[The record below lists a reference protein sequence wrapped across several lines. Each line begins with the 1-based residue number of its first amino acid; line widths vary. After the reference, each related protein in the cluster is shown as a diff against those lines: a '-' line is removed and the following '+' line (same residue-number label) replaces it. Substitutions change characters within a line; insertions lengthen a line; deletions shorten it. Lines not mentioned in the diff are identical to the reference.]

1 MCGEHRFAALA
12 RHETRGSS
20 PHVRGAPGIH
30 RLARLYDGIIPACAG
45 STKPCVVSFSVSG
58 DHPRMCGEHMVCF
71 IPRFLSLGSS
81 PHVRGAHCNYC
92 NVLRFAGIIPACAGS
107 TPARYPAW
115 QRLRD
120 HPRMCGEHTPMAAA
134 HTCLEGSSPHV
145 RGALQASRR
154 SGARPGIIPAC
165 AGSTKAQRCGDAEG
179 RDHPRMC
186 GEHDLSRR
194 TVALPRGSSPHV
206 RGARPWRDC
215 RAVRAGI
222 IPACAGST
230 YANTDGCILSG
241 DHPRMCGEHVCEHG
255 RVHPIRGSSPHVR
268 GAPNLKTDYLP
279 VPGIIPACAGSTLLY
294 FFTPSCQG
302 IIPACAGSTRSW
314 R

>member
-1 MCGEHRFAALA
+1 MCGEHLEPFGRHHMHRGSSPHVRGALRTRTFVRVVRGIIPACAGSTARFSTVNGLTGDHPRMCGEHNGYRFDA
-12 RHETRGSS
+12 EKPRGSS
-20 PHVRGAPGIH
+20 PHVRGAPVCSTCTP
-30 RLARLYDGIIPACAG
+30 RNTGIIPACAG
-45 STKPCVVSFSVSG
+45 STRNPPTRPPLRW
-58 DHPRMCGEHMVCF
+58 DHPRMCGEHETLCS
-71 IPRFLSLGSS
+71 FLQRIRGSS

-241 DHPRMCGEHVCEHG
+241 DHPRMCGEH
-255 RVHPIRGSSPHVR
+255 RI
-268 GAPNLKTDYLP
+268 
-279 VPGIIPACAGSTLLY
+279 
-294 FFTPSCQG
+294 
-302 IIPACAGSTRSW
+302 
-314 R
+314 